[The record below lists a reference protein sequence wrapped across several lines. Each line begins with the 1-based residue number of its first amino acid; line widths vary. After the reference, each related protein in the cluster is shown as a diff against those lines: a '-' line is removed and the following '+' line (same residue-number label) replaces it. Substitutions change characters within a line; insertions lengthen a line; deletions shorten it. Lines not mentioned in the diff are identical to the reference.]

1 MITARNAKTELPT
14 SLARPSQR
22 VSVAAR
28 AKLMIHQCTD
38 ADPKQWPS
46 AETVNLAADGPTL
59 SLPQPALSPPQGIEA
74 TIKTHRSKVR
84 ASV

>member
-28 AKLMIHQCTD
+28 AKLMIHQRTD
-38 ADPKQWPS
+38 AAPKQWPA
-46 AETVNLAADGPTL
+46 AETVILAADGPTL
-59 SLPQPALSPPQGIEA
+59 SLFSARSFSPARIEA
-74 TIKTHRSKVR
+74 TIC
-84 ASV
+84 